1 MAETTSFL
9 EVAHLLVRGKL
20 PHGPALKTW
29 KSEIAEAAP
38 IHENFHKRILEG
50 FRDDAHA
57 MGVMVSSIAAM
68 STFWPDSKNIED
80 PTQRHVET
88 IRLIAKMPTVAA
100 SAYRR
105 SEGLPYVLPDPD
117 LDYTSNF
124 LAMMFKTGDVPYEID
139 PVLRDAMD
147 LSLIHI

>member
-20 PHGPALKTW
+20 PNGPELKTW

-80 PTQRHVET
+80 PAQRHVET
-88 IRLIAKMPTVAA
+88 VRLIAKMPTVAA

-124 LAMMFKTGDVPYEID
+124 LAMMFKTGDVPYAID

-147 LSLIHI
+147 